1 MEQRAVRARREQG
14 IPFRPKRTR
23 VKKEAKTPR
32 KESILL
38 QTQEGGNPESLNQ
51 LSQDNDSIPRITQE
65 KSTFFSCVPFLTHHS
80 IGVAKK
86 GKFPCLF
93 FFSLGRQGNVVSV
106 FPPGGFQNQRYS
118 SHPRLGDLG
127 WEIVMS
133 TIQFCGKQ
141 VEGVI
146 LEGVFFEGTDSA
158 GRAFLPLMMLLQQG
172 KLGFSTVAALQ
183 QVNINWFPAALS
195 MDEFEE
201 MTETVPPAVKET
213 FLKALE
219 GGGAFF

>member
-1 MEQRAVRARREQG
+1 
-14 IPFRPKRTR
+14 
-23 VKKEAKTPR
+23 
-32 KESILL
+32 
-38 QTQEGGNPESLNQ
+38 
-51 LSQDNDSIPRITQE
+51 
-65 KSTFFSCVPFLTHHS
+65 
-80 IGVAKK
+80 
-86 GKFPCLF
+86 
-93 FFSLGRQGNVVSV
+93 
-106 FPPGGFQNQRYS
+106 
-118 SHPRLGDLG
+118 
-127 WEIVMS
+127 MS

-201 MTETVPPAVKET
+201 MTEAVPPAVKET